1 MPALLMTSVTSPARA
16 AAAATSSGL
25 VTSRRIGS
33 TPGCVTVDGIARA
46 GVDLA
51 RAAGEQRAREGQAD
65 AAVGAGDEG
74 DGVVDLHGETPWCGL
89 KLI

>member
-1 MPALLMTSVTSPARA
+1 MPALLITSVTSPARA

-25 VTSRRIGS
+25 VTSSRIGS
-33 TPGCVTVDGIARA
+33 TPGSVTLGRIARA

-51 RAAGEQRAREGQAD
+51 RAAGQQLAREGQAD

-74 DGVVDLHGETPWCGL
+74 DGVVDLHGEAPDR
-89 KLI
+89 